1 MTTWRRVKMENGS
14 GTILRDNSRT
24 TPADDLPSSKYQG
37 EESKNWA
44 GNEVSNNVY
53 CCILNRKTK
62 GVE

>member
-1 MTTWRRVKMENGS
+1 MENGS

-53 CCILNRKTK
+53 CCMLIGNIK
-62 GVE
+62 GIE